1 MHKAIFS
8 ANERKI
14 IEEYLETGTELKGFR
29 VLKHRVPK
37 YTPQIINDYQL
48 MKRLQAR
55 FALELLQDKEGP
67 E

>member
-29 VLKHRVPK
+29 VLKFRTNKFKP
-37 YTPQIINDYQL
+37 TIDNDYIL
-48 MKRLQAR
+48 LKRLAEKL
-55 FALELLQDKEGP
+55 ATED
-67 E
+67 